1 MVVPVSL
8 GSPAREDG
16 AVDASVP
23 PASSSARR
31 RLRIVLVLLPGA
43 VFVALLAFGLL
54 RADGPPAPGEVAPEF
69 SAELLGDDGGLALAD
84 LRGAPVVLNFWASWC
99 GPCRDEAPLLNAAA
113 ERYGGRVHVV
123 GVNVRDSRPDAL
135 EFARDY
141 DYGFRSVVDA
151 DGRIYDDYGLTGQP
165 ETFVID
171 AEGKVFQHVQGP
183 FLSEGD
189 LFGQIEGALGRDG

>member
-1 MVVPVSL
+1 MVVSVSL

-23 PASSSARR
+23 PSSSVARR
-31 RLRIVLVLLPGA
+31 RLRIALVLLPGA

-54 RADGPPAPGEVAPEF
+54 RDDGPPAPGEVAPEF
-69 SAELLGDDGGLALAD
+69 SAELLGDD
-84 LRGAPVVLNFWASWC
+84 
-99 GPCRDEAPLLNAAA
+99 
-113 ERYGGRVHVV
+113 
-123 GVNVRDSRPDAL
+123 VRDSRPDAL

-189 LFGQIEGALGRDG
+189 LFGQIEGAL